1 MEPTTIAL
9 ITIGILMIAILCGVY
24 VGVALAATS
33 VLGLWLIKGSFTAGL
48 MILGSTSYRAVMDY
62 VFGVVPMFILMGLL
76 ANLSGAS
83 KELYDSANALLAR
96 IRGGLGIATVLANAI
111 FAAITGVS
119 VASAAVFSK
128 IAIPQMERL
137 GYNKRFALGTVAG
150 SSVLG
155 MLIPPSIL
163 LIVYGILTEE
173 AIGKLFAAGVIPG
186 ILLSVVLSLG
196 IYIMVLIKP
205 SLGGERPV
213 VDETE
218 QRHLFRTLF
227 RPWAFLVLIAL
238 VLGGIYIGWF
248 TPTEAGAIGAM
259 GAFLLSIIKRQMSV
273 TALWNVLLETGYST
287 ASIFFLLI
295 TAQMYSRMLTISGL
309 PGKVSAFVT
318 AMPVAPILIILMFMG
333 IFFILGAFLDSTSIL
348 LVTIP
353 LMMPAITTLNY
364 NLIWFGIVAVVAVET
379 GLLTPPFG
387 MVVYAMKATL
397 GDQTTIEEI
406 FAGSFPFLIMM
417 LIVLAI
423 LIAFPGLSTWLPS
436 LM

>member
-9 ITIGILMIAILCGVY
+9 ITIGILMVAILCGVY

-83 KELYDSANALLAR
+83 KELYDSANALFAR

-137 GYNKRFALGTVAG
+137 GYDKRFALGTVAG

-186 ILLSVVLSLG
+186 ILLSVVLSIG
-196 IYIMVLIKP
+196 IYIMVLMKP
-205 SLGGERPV
+205 SIGGERPV
-213 VDETE
+213 VDENE
-218 QRHLFRTLF
+218 QQHFFRTLF

-259 GAFLLSIIKRQMSV
+259 GAFLLSAIKRQLSV

-309 PGKVSAFVT
+309 PGKVSGFVT
-318 AMPVAPILIILMFMG
+318 AMPVAPIVIILMFMA
-333 IFFILGAFLDSTSIL
+333 IFLILGAFLDSTSIL

-353 LMMPAITTLNY
+353 LMMPAITSLNY
-364 NLIWFGIVAVVAVET
+364 NLIWFGVVSVVAVET

-417 LIVLAI
+417 LVVLAI

-436 LM
+436 MM

>member
-9 ITIGILMIAILCGVY
+9 ITVGILMVAILCGVY

-83 KELYDSANALLAR
+83 KELYDSANTLFAR

-137 GYNKRFALGTVAG
+137 GYDKRFALGTVAG

-186 ILLSVVLSLG
+186 ILLSVVLSLTQ
-196 IYIMVLIKP
+196 I
-205 SLGGERPV
+205 
-213 VDETE
+213 
-218 QRHLFRTLF
+218 
-227 RPWAFLVLIAL
+227 
-238 VLGGIYIGWF
+238 
-248 TPTEAGAIGAM
+248 
-259 GAFLLSIIKRQMSV
+259 
-273 TALWNVLLETGYST
+273 
-287 ASIFFLLI
+287 
-295 TAQMYSRMLTISGL
+295 
-309 PGKVSAFVT
+309 
-318 AMPVAPILIILMFMG
+318 
-333 IFFILGAFLDSTSIL
+333 
-348 LVTIP
+348 
-353 LMMPAITTLNY
+353 
-364 NLIWFGIVAVVAVET
+364 
-379 GLLTPPFG
+379 
-387 MVVYAMKATL
+387 
-397 GDQTTIEEI
+397 
-406 FAGSFPFLIMM
+406 
-417 LIVLAI
+417 
-423 LIAFPGLSTWLPS
+423 
-436 LM
+436 